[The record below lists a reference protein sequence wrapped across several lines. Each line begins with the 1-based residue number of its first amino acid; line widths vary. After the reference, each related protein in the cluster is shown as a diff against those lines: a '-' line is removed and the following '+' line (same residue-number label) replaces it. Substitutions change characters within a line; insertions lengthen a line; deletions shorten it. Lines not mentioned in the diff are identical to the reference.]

1 VSLYRDIRTA
11 VRATWTANWPHGS
24 TYQVLWHQNELLTVP
39 TDTLWLHNTLEFGV
53 DQVRAFGAG
62 RLANERL
69 LAGSVAIRVFCPQG
83 YGEDA
88 ALDLLSD
95 AVATLRGR
103 RDGPLSFTGAISNLD
118 GDAAENGAWWVR
130 TAIVAFEYRHVA

>member
-11 VRATWTANWPHGS
+11 VQATWAAHWPHG
-24 TYQVLWHQNELLTVP
+24 TDYEVLWHQNELPVVP
-39 TDTLWLHNTLEFGV
+39 TATHWLHLTLDFGT
-53 DQVRAFGAG
+53 DIIRAFGNG
-62 RLANERL
+62 RLAAERL
-69 LAGSVAIRVFCPQG
+69 LSGSVVIRVFCPQG
-83 YGEDA
+83 YGEDG

-118 GDAAENGAWWVR
+118 GDAAENGTWWTRAAV
-130 TAIVAFEYRHVA
+130 VSFEYRHVG

>member
-1 VSLYRDIRTA
+1 MSLYRDIRTA
-11 VRATWTANWPHGS
+11 VQATWTANWPHGS
-24 TYQVLWHQNELLTVP
+24 TYQVLWHQNELPTVP

-103 RDGPLSFTGAISNLD
+103 RDGPLSFTGAISNLE
-118 GDAAENGAWWVR
+118 GDAAQNGTWWVR